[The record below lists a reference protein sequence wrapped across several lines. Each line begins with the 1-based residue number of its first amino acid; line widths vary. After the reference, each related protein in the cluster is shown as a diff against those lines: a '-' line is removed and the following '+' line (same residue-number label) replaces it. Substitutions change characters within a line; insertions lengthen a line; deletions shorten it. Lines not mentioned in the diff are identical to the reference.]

1 MVCCAAMSPLLLL
14 LLCSLVFNPSGG
26 ASWWYMDVDDAVW
39 CGIDVESLM
48 LNSPKPKSPSMACD
62 RLWRCVLGL
71 NGDAGVGL
79 AW

>member
-1 MVCCAAMSPLLLL
+1 M
-14 LLCSLVFNPSGG
+14 
-26 ASWWYMDVDDAVW
+26 DDAVW